1 MLTTLSRQGGRR
13 YPQMGSTGLP
23 WAGPMASVGE
33 IGVIPVIPPAT
44 INYQGDGKE
53 RSGRKKRRN
62 RTYELFAEMERTIWT
77 ELTGP
82 VVVDAPPHPATA
94 APSVDVSKGYDAALD
109 QLLATAGEYEE
120 LSRRVAVLRTE
131 ISAYQSRTRQMLED
145 DDEETWL
152 LM

>member
-1 MLTTLSRQGGRR
+1 
-13 YPQMGSTGLP
+13 MGSTGLP

-33 IGVIPVIPPAT
+33 VGVIPVIPPAA
-44 INYQGDGKE
+44 INYQGDGKGSA
-53 RSGRKKRRN
+53 RRKKRRN

-82 VVVDAPPHPATA
+82 VVVEAPPRERLESPVV
-94 APSVDVSKGYDAALD
+94 VDVSKGYDHALD
-109 QLLATAGEYEE
+109 QLLATAGEYQE

-131 ISAYQSRTRQMLED
+131 ISAYQSRARQALED
-145 DDEETWL
+145 DDDDTWL

>member
-33 IGVIPVIPPAT
+33 VVALVVPPAT
-44 INYQGDGKE
+44 INYQGDGKG
-53 RSGRKKRRN
+53 SAGRKKRRN

-82 VVVDAPPHPATA
+82 VVVEAPPLGRLESPVV
-94 APSVDVSKGYDAALD
+94 VDVSKGYDYALD
-109 QLLATAGEYEE
+109 QLLATAGEYQE

>member
-1 MLTTLSRQGGRR
+1 MEQRIRQD
-13 YPQMGSTGLP
+13 Y
-23 WAGPMASVGE
+23 
-33 IGVIPVIPPAT
+33 
-44 INYQGDGKE
+44 GKNE
-53 RSGRKKRRN
+53 GRKKKRN

-82 VVVDAPPHPATA
+82 VVVDAPPRPTLV

-109 QLLATAGEYEE
+109 QLLATAGDYQE

-131 ISAYQSRTRQMLED
+131 ISAYQRRARQAIED
-145 DDEETWL
+145 DDEEAWL